1 MFSSSDN
8 EQSVPTK
15 IKINRNFAKKYK
27 KRKQKEEIS
36 RISQTIKSING
47 DSDSESTT
55 EDSDAN
61 ELTYELDK
69 DFSLALLKIK
79 QKDPSIYQKDTK
91 FYKEEYSSDISS
103 SFSDYDQ
110 DKKDEKFTV
119 LDMEQK
125 LLKEKGKE
133 GSGSQS
139 EDSGSES
146 ESSNEEN
153 TKKKENYYEEQS
165 RLKRELL
172 ESLNSTNKNS
182 NQEKE
187 KDQNNKADED
197 DGDIFLLKKKS
208 TKELSKEEED
218 YRKFLTRLDEQKK
231 MRELRKKVFG
241 EFWKKKE
248 FLNDVEVNFDQEEN
262 PLGFFDEKNNED
274 EDGKKK
280 KKKKKGY
287 KNKDSK
293 VVFKYTQEEFLKNYL
308 MSELWNEKGNEL
320 YEIINEDS
328 EEDIETNKFEKEY
341 NFRYE
346 EKGGTKLKPHQR
358 KVTDSLRNVKNP
370 RKEKRLRRKDKKK
383 IQEKKKKEEINRMK
397 NLKSREIQLKLQQ
410 IRNVTGNTVVGFKM
424 EDLEKDFDLETWEK
438 RMEQIFNQDY
448 FEDKENSDEEE
459 FSKINNEEEDE
470 EDEDEKSNKNE
481 KEKKNNRKRKQ
492 LEDELEKGKQ
502 IKEELDHQVTD
513 LFKLNYED
521 IIGGDTLTR
530 FNYSKVKPNTYG
542 LSYEEMLYGPIQDL
556 NKRAS
561 LKKMAPYRKDGDNYY
576 SKKYQK
582 RKRPVNHKKRR
593 KNSEWKTQRKS
604 SFFSHRK

>member
-125 LLKEKGKE
+125 ILREKGKE
-133 GSGSQS
+133 GSESQS
-139 EDSGSES
+139 GESDSES
-146 ESSNEEN
+146 ESGDEEN

-172 ESLNSTNKNS
+172 ESLNSTNKKS

-187 KDQNNKADED
+187 KDKNNKADED

-208 TKELSKEEED
+208 TKELSKEEEE

-274 EDGKKK
+274 EDGKNK

-383 IQEKKKKEEINRMK
+383 IQEKKKKEEINRLK

-448 FEDKENSDEEE
+448 FKEDENSDDEK
-459 FSKINNEEEDE
+459 FANNNDDVED

-481 KEKKNNRKRKQ
+481 KEKKNKRKRKQ
-492 LEDELEKGKQ
+492 LEDELENGKQ
-502 IKEELDHQVTD
+502 IKEELDHQVSD